1 MIPPL
6 CFSQRGFSIQM
17 KFKIIQSKDKE
28 AVKEY
33 VDSLPE
39 GKSYEVNITLKSSK
53 RTIDQNRLYWMWLSC
68 IAKDGELGYS
78 AEELHIV
85 FVQKFLGAKHRVVYG
100 EQVLNP
106 PSTRRLTTAEFTEYL
121 NRIETFSSTELGIV
135 LPRPED
141 KSFEQFYEQYNR

>member
-1 MIPPL
+1 
-6 CFSQRGFSIQM
+6 M
-17 KFKIIQSKDKE
+17 KFKIISTTDRD

-33 VDSLPE
+33 IDKLPK
-39 GKSYEVNITLKSSK
+39 GKAYDVVITLRSSK
-53 RTIDQNRLYWMWLSC
+53 RTIDQNRLYWMWLNC

-78 AEELHIV
+78 AEELHIA
-85 FVQKFLGAKHRVVYG
+85 FVQKFLGAKHRIMYG
-100 EQVLNP
+100 EKVLNP
-106 PSTRRLTTAEFTEYL
+106 PSTRRLSTTEFTEYL

>member
-1 MIPPL
+1 
-6 CFSQRGFSIQM
+6 M
-17 KFKIIQSKDKE
+17 KLKIRQSADRE

-33 VDSLPE
+33 IDSLPE
-39 GKSYEVNITLKSSK
+39 GKTFEVVITHKPSK
-53 RTIDQNRLYWMWLSC
+53 RTIDQNKLYWLWLSC

-85 FVQKFLGAKHRVVYG
+85 FVQKFLGAKHRIVYG

-121 NRIETFSSTELGIV
+121 NCIETFSSTELGIV

>member
-1 MIPPL
+1 
-6 CFSQRGFSIQM
+6 M
-17 KFKIIQSKDKE
+17 KFKIISTEDRD

-33 VDSLPE
+33 IDKLPK
-39 GKSYEVNITLKSSK
+39 GKTYEAVITLKSSK

-85 FVQKFLGAKHRVVYG
+85 FVQKFLGAKHRIMYG

-106 PSTRRLTTAEFTEYL
+106 PSTRRLSTTEFTEYL